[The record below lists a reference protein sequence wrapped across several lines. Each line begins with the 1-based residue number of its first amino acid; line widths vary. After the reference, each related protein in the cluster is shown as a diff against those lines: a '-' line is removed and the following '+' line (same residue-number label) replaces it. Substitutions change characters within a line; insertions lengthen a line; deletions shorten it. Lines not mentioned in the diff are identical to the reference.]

1 MFEPEA
7 EGSCV
12 SLRGGPQLLELP
24 RRSGRLGADA
34 GNGECTTGGVQPTHG
49 DVPAKTHRRV
59 ERHENRRVLRRTDTI
74 RQCVMRFVGSKLRAM
89 GRRGGQTVEGLS
101 KGNQIRSGK

>member
-24 RRSGRLGADA
+24 RRSGRLRADA
-34 GNGECTTGGVQPTHG
+34 GNGECSTGGVQPTRG

-59 ERHENRRVLRRTDTI
+59 ERHENRRVCNGQTPFDSVLCDSSDRSFARWTPRRTD
-74 RQCVMRFVGSKLRAM
+74 G
-89 GRRGGQTVEGLS
+89 
-101 KGNQIRSGK
+101 